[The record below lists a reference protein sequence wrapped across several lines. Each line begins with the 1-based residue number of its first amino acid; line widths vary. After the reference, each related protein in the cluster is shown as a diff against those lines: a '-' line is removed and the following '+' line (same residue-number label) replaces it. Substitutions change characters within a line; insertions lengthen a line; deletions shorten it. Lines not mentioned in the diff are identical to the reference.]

1 MHYRCL
7 LLPLLVVL
15 SGCSTTPRTPDT
27 PAASFVSTLITV
39 HAEKIRALQKD
50 PLSQATPSPRP
61 ASSSARTAQQHLPGV
76 TLVGKRPVLLPL
88 TQQRGRQVPLTT
100 ALKRIL
106 PPGWQPHL
114 MPRVASRLP
123 VSWAGNDQW
132 PYVLQKIAR
141 EHQLKMTIDF
151 DRHTVTV
158 SPAGADFL

>member
-15 SGCSTTPRTPDT
+15 SGCSTTNRMPDT
-27 PAASFVSTLITV
+27 PAASFVSTLITE

-50 PLSQATPSPRP
+50 SLSQTTPSPHP
-61 ASSSARTAQQHLPGV
+61 APPSARPTPQHLSGV
-76 TLVGKRPVLLPL
+76 TLVGRRPALLPL

-100 ALKRIL
+100 ALNRIL

-114 MPRVASRLP
+114 MPGVASRLP

-158 SPAGADFL
+158 SPAGADHS

>member
-27 PAASFVSTLITV
+27 PAASFVSTLITE

-50 PLSQATPSPRP
+50 PLSQPTPSPRP

-76 TLVGKRPVLLPL
+76 TLVGKRPALLPL
-88 TQQRGRQVPLTT
+88 TQRRGRQVPLTT

-106 PPGWQPHL
+106 PPGWQQHL
-114 MPRVASRLP
+114 MPGVASRLP

-158 SPAGADFL
+158 SPAGADLL

>member
-1 MHYRCL
+1 MHYRYL

-15 SGCSTTPRTPDT
+15 SGCTTTPRTPDT
-27 PAASFVSTLITV
+27 LAASFVSTLITE

-50 PLSQATPSPRP
+50 SLSQPTPSPRP
-61 ASSSARTAQQHLPGV
+61 ASSSAHTAQQHLPGV
-76 TLVGKRPVLLPL
+76 TLVGKRPPLLPL
-88 TQQRGRQVPLTT
+88 TQQRGRQVLLTT

-114 MPRVASRLP
+114 MPGVASRLP
-123 VSWAGNDQW
+123 VSWTGNDQW

-158 SPAGADFL
+158 SPAGSDLL

>member
-15 SGCSTTPRTPDT
+15 SGCTTTTRTPDT
-27 PAASFVSTLITV
+27 PAASFVSTLITE

-50 PLSQATPSPRP
+50 SLSQPTTSPRP

-76 TLVGKRPVLLPL
+76 TLVGKRPATLPL

-100 ALKRIL
+100 ALMRIL
-106 PPGWQPHL
+106 PPGWQQHL
-114 MPRVASRLP
+114 MPGVASRLP

-132 PYVLQKIAR
+132 PYVLQKITR
-141 EHQLKMTIDF
+141 EHQLRMTIDF

-158 SPAGADFL
+158 SPAGSDLL